1 MKNIFSLLLLTPALA
16 LAQELPDEDWLCVS
30 DGYSMSTNKNGKL
43 ENATL
48 ETNTLKRIF
57 NPAKG
62 QRDFDSD
69 VWLIKSCTLESP
81 IYRCRS
87 EPRSP
92 NIFLITGSPDDLR
105 FWELNAS
112 NGSYIS
118 IITSLEDEP
127 FVMVDFGN
135 CTKV

>member
-1 MKNIFSLLLLTPALA
+1 MKENVLALLLIPVVA
-16 LAQELPDEDWLCVS
+16 LAQDLPDENWVCIS
-30 DGYSMSTNKNGKL
+30 DGYSMSTNKSGKL

-62 QRDFDSD
+62 HRDFDSD
-69 VWLIKSCTLESP
+69 LWRVESCALESP
-81 IYRCRS
+81 IYLCRS
-87 EPRSP
+87 EPRHP
-92 NIFLITGSPDDLR
+92 DIFLITGSPDDLR
-105 FWELNAS
+105 FWELNAT

-118 IITSLEDEP
+118 VITSVKDEP

-135 CTKV
+135 CTKI